1 MAFELLDKVIVG
13 SGGQSTIDFNNIA
26 AVDGADL
33 KLVISGRTDASGI
46 ATEWMIRVNGSSGAA
61 YSTRS
66 LSGDG
71 SSLPSARNAGNTTFW
86 ENLSLAKAGS
96 TTSTFSN
103 AELYIPNFS
112 QPSSGS
118 FQGAAAAIMS
128 VSENNA
134 GEAYQGFAGF
144 YRDVDEA
151 VTSISVFGQ
160 AGSLVE
166 HSTAYLYQ
174 IS

>member
-1 MAFELLDKVIVG
+1 MAFELLDKVTVG
-13 SGGQSTIDFNNIA
+13 SGGQSTIDFNNIV

-33 KLVISGRTDASGI
+33 KLLISGRTDASGI
-46 ATEWMIRVNGSSGAA
+46 GTEWLIQVNGSSGAA
-61 YSTRS
+61 YHTRS

-71 SSLPSARNAGNTTFW
+71 SSASPRNATNTTFW

-118 FQGAAAAIMS
+118 FMGTAAAIMS

>member
-1 MAFELLDKVIVG
+1 MAFELLDKVTVG
-13 SGGQSTIDFNNIA
+13 AGGASTIDFNNIV

-33 KLVISGRTDASGI
+33 KLLVSARTDASGI
-46 ATEWMIRVNGSSGAA
+46 ATEYVIRVNGSSGAA

-66 LSGDG
+66 LAGDG
-71 SSLPSARNAGNTTFW
+71 SGASPRTTSNTTFW
-86 ENLSLAKAGS
+86 ENLSLQKNGA
-96 TTSTFSN
+96 TTNTFGN

-118 FQGAAAAIMS
+118 FQGTAMALMA

-151 VTSISVFGQ
+151 VTSISVSGQ
-160 AGSLVE
+160 AGSLME